1 MPRLKQVPRSE
12 ATPEMLEIYDHYFG
26 DRDPVAEPGT
36 PTGTP
41 GHWWTVTAVA
51 PEIFNHILAGMVL
64 HSSPDRK
71 LDEQL
76 RELGMTRAGYLVGS
90 KFVFSQHCKV
100 ARHVGLSEEKVSALP
115 AWSLATCYSPIE
127 RAVLAYTDELVLS
140 RGRVSDVTFDSLRE
154 SLSDEEIMEFT
165 YVTLT
170 YTMHATISRAFRL
183 EYDDIDEHVVEIP
196 SPTGQDSEN
205 VMQGVNE

>member
-1 MPRLKQVPRSE
+1 M
-12 ATPEMLEIYDHYFG
+12 
-26 DRDPVAEPGT
+26 
-36 PTGTP
+36 
-41 GHWWTVTAVA
+41 
-51 PEIFNHILAGMVL
+51 
-64 HSSPDRK
+64 
-71 LDEQL
+71 
-76 RELGMTRAGYLVGS
+76 
-90 KFVFSQHCKV
+90 
-100 ARHVGLSEEKVSALP
+100 
-115 AWSLATCYSPIE
+115 
-127 RAVLAYTDELVLS
+127 S